1 MNAVDV
7 VKQALLG
14 AGTAWILW
22 LLAALS
28 AMSLAIAMERLVFLR
43 RRGGDLR
50 ALAEGLDRD
59 LSGGDVHVAIEHLQG
74 GPGGGS
80 VAGAVAAAGLRLA
93 HLGPVSAERAMAS
106 AVALERV
113 RLERGLAFLGT
124 VGNNAP
130 FIGLLGTVIGIV
142 EAFDHL
148 GHGHAHGTASQA
160 VMSSIAEALV
170 TTAVGI
176 GVALPAVVAY
186 NVLQRQVAQLLG
198 GTEALSQLV
207 LAYLSRTPPEP
218 AQPPTKGG

>member
-14 AGTAWILW
+14 AGTSWILW

-50 ALAEGLDRD
+50 GLAEGLDRD
-59 LSGGDVHVAIEHLQG
+59 LSGGDVQVAIEHLAD
-74 GPGGGS
+74 GS

-93 HLGPVSAERAMAS
+93 HLGPLSAERAMAS
-106 AVALERV
+106 AVALERG

-207 LAYLSRTPPEP
+207 LAYLSRTPPGP